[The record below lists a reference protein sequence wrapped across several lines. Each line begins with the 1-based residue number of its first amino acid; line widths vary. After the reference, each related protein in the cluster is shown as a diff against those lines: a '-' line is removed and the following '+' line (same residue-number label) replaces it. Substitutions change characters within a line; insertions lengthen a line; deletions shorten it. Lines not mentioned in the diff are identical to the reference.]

1 MEARF
6 HLAWGLP
13 AGVEEDPEP
22 QFPGV
27 DQHSLGDS
35 LIPLRKMNSRK
46 LVLGFAI
53 GVELGLVFAPASG
66 EKARA
71 RLSSRV
77 ESCIR
82 VAYAIDRGFRTDPLL
97 QGKAS

>member
-1 MEARF
+1 MPKQARDGG
-6 HLAWGLP
+6 ALP
-13 AGVEEDPEP
+13 LEEDLEP
-22 QFPGV
+22 QFPGITNIRSGKP
-27 DQHSLGDS
+27 H
-35 LIPLRKMNSRK
+35 PTARKELWK

-53 GVELGLVFAPASG
+53 RVELGLVFAPASG

-77 ESCIR
+77 ESCMR

>member
-1 MEARF
+1 MPKQARDGG
-6 HLAWGLP
+6 ALP
-13 AGVEEDPEP
+13 LEEDVEP
-22 QFPGV
+22 NFPASPTFARES
-27 DQHSLGDS
+27 H
-35 LIPLRKMNSRK
+35 IALRERNSGK

-53 GVELGLVFAPASG
+53 RVEVGLVFAPASG

-77 ESCIR
+77 ESCMR